1 MNYNVKVV
9 RKNREDMNWYC
20 VKCSSDNVVE
30 DVVMNI
36 NNNDIHEVID
46 DSQRCGDCNYE
57 VLEQKE

>member
-1 MNYNVKVV
+1 MIIKIISG
-9 RKNREDMNWYC
+9 KCREDMNWYC